1 MVKKIKTKPGKGKMV
16 NLEKKLEQNAQ
27 ELLEKGE
34 MFGDGIIIQM
44 SFIATNPIG
53 VGAVTLGLAKAYA
66 ALKDVAGRLGVE
78 IESLFEKERAYFEDK
93 FDELLDQEE
102 MK

>member
-53 VGAVTLGLAKAYA
+53 VGAVTLGLANAYA
-66 ALKDVAGRLGVE
+66 ALKDVAERLGVE

>member
-66 ALKDVAGRLGVE
+66 ALKDVARRLGVE
-78 IESLFEKERAYFEDK
+78 VESLFEKERAYFEDK
-93 FDELLDQEE
+93 FDELHDQEE